1 MTGNQHDYRWLRR
14 PRPTARVLAFFAC
27 SRVPAPCGPRR
38 GPPRLPRILNVRLD
52 MAWDPGEHRHRL
64 PSRDTD
70 CGLPEGQ
77 TRRHSP
83 TKFFGAQHLQGRL
96 HPLPLHLACFRA
108 YASTRPLPVAPQG
121 SILGSRLTITQVGF
135 APTRLRD
142 IAKPHCPLFRPIPCP
157 LFRYRVTGMATAGA
171 WSSHSQPGQPRSRW
185 VARPGN

>member
-64 PSRDTD
+64 PWRDTD
-70 CGLPEGQ
+70 YCLPEGQ

-96 HPLPLHLACFRA
+96 HPFPLHLACCCVPTHRRA
-108 YASTRPLPVAPQG
+108 RCRSRRKARYWAR
-121 SILGSRLTITQVGF
+121 GSRLPRWDLHPLDYATLPSRTVPYS
-135 APTRLRD
+135 A
-142 IAKPHCPLFRPIPCP
+142 LFRVP
-157 LFRYRVTGMATAGA
+157 YSATA
-171 WSSHSQPGQPRSRW
+171 
-185 VARPGN
+185 